1 MSSKRLKLLL
11 IRGLGHSG
19 TTMLD
24 LALGAHPQIIGLGE
38 AARILATPKPGD
50 EHRGPSQLRGAHR
63 FERRCT
69 CGVVAAE
76 CPIWGPQLEWLRLH
90 DQRPMQEKVQQLLGG
105 PPTVAR
111 WWRVNAKF
119 ERSFRRSLYT
129 VFRLG

>member
-1 MSSKRLKLLL
+1 MSSTRFKLLL

-38 AARILATPKPGD
+38 ASRILARPQPGD

-69 CGVVAAE
+69 CGAIAAE
-76 CPIWGPQLEWLRLH
+76 CPLWGPQLEWLRLH
-90 DQRPMQEKVQQLLGG
+90 DQTPIQEKV
-105 PPTVAR
+105 
-111 WWRVNAKF
+111 
-119 ERSFRRSLYT
+119 
-129 VFRLG
+129 